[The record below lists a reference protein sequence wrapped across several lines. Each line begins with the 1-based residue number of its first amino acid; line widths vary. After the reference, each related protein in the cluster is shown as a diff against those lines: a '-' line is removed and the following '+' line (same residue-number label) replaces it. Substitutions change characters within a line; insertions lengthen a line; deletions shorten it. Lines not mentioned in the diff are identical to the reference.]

1 MIPFCSSKDLKVMTL
16 VITVVFREMH
26 RNLIYLIKLSQKI
39 NQIKTFA
46 YTTLTM
52 LCCFFFPLVLI
63 FHQGDTY
70 SEY

>member
-1 MIPFCSSKDLKVMTL
+1 MTL

-46 YTTLTM
+46 YTTPTM
-52 LCCFFFPLVLI
+52 LCCWFFPLGI
-63 FHQGDTY
+63 NF
-70 SEY
+70 SPREYYIQYISNIN